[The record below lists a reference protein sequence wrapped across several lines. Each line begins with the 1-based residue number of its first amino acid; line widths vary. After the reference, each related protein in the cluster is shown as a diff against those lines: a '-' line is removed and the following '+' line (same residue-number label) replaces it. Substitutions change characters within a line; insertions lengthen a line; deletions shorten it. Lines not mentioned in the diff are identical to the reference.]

1 MIEWFLRL
9 LVLGYLAGCTAAIAA
24 VAAFLLLSVST
35 GLGWKKSPKNRV
47 ISFLTALLLVCGGF
61 AYLGTH
67 PIVTC
72 PPEYEAQF
80 TPELRQSLEAHT
92 KGIYSPNL
100 PSPGYLAAVE
110 CIEDGCVRFRTHY
123 LFLGSTVNEL
133 GTDGFDLIKPLGKP

>member
-1 MIEWFLRL
+1 MPRHGALFAVSIVGATPLPK
-9 LVLGYLAGCTAAIAA
+9 VLASRVPEKAMAI
-24 VAAFLLLSVST
+24 VEPV
-35 GLGWKKSPKNRV
+35 
-47 ISFLTALLLVCGGF
+47 FLTALLLVCGGF

-67 PIVTC
+67 PMVTC

-133 GTDGFDLIKPLGKP
+133 GPDGFDLIKPLGKQ